1 MTSAPATP
9 ATPTEQRKALRTAEA
24 VLSPDGKLILAA
36 LSEKIDRQM
45 NRLHTDAKAELK
57 LFVATE
63 LQAKER
69 AQGPVQLSAEQRR
82 MASAPEQG
90 RAAGKDTVEPLRD
103 GRDAGR
109 SSVPAPPPN
118 LSREPE
124 QPRLTRS
131 R

>member
-1 MTSAPATP
+1 
-9 ATPTEQRKALRTAEA
+9 
-24 VLSPDGKLILAA
+24 
-36 LSEKIDRQM
+36 M
-45 NRLHTDAKAELK
+45 NRYNSDAKAELK

-63 LQAKER
+63 LQARER
-69 AQGPVQLSAEQRR
+69 NQGPEQLSAEQRR
-82 MASAPEQG
+82 MASVPEQG
-90 RAAGKDTVEPLRD
+90 RATGKDNGEQLRD
-103 GRDAGR
+103 AGRKPGRDAGR

>member
-1 MTSAPATP
+1 
-9 ATPTEQRKALRTAEA
+9 
-24 VLSPDGKLILAA
+24 
-36 LSEKIDRQM
+36 M
-45 NRLHTDAKAELK
+45 NRYNSDATAELK

-69 AQGPVQLSAEQRR
+69 TQGPVQLSAEQRR
-82 MASAPEQG
+82 MAGAPEPG
-90 RAAGKDTVEPLRD
+90 RASGKDNVELL
-103 GRDAGR
+103 RDAGR

-118 LSREPE
+118 PSREPE

>member
-1 MTSAPATP
+1 M
-9 ATPTEQRKALRTAEA
+9 
-24 VLSPDGKLILAA
+24 LSPDGKLILAA

>member
-1 MTSAPATP
+1 M
-9 ATPTEQRKALRTAEA
+9 
-24 VLSPDGKLILAA
+24 DGELFLAA
-36 LSEKIDRQM
+36 WSEKIDRQM
-45 NRLHTDAKAELK
+45 NCYNSDAKAELK

-82 MASAPEQG
+82 LASAPEQE
-90 RAAGKDTVEPLRD
+90 RNADQ
-103 GRDAGR
+103 